1 MRVVSLH
8 SQEVIEP
15 VLRRNVYLH
24 LYALGD
30 LDPFFWQHTT
40 WYGLEEHG
48 SIAALLLLYSAPQT
62 PTLLA
67 LSDPPYDALHMLIRS
82 AGHLLPPSMYA
93 HLSPGCSAIFAANYD
108 VLSRGPHLKMA
119 LLEPA
124 HVARVDTSAVTP
136 LSAADADELR
146 AFYAVSYPHAWF
158 NPRMLEAGFCV
169 GLRVQ
174 GELASAGSLHVY
186 SRSQRVAALGG
197 IATHPAHRGRGLAT
211 AVTARLCAVA
221 RDAAHIGLNVK
232 GDNRAAVA
240 CYEKLGFRRVAEYEE
255 CVLTLKTLP
264 GTSAKG

>member
-30 LDPFFWQHTT
+30 LDPVFWQHTT

-48 SIAALLLLYSAPQT
+48 SIAAILLLYSAPQT

-82 AGHLLPPSMYA
+82 ACHLLPSCMYA
-93 HLSPGCSAIFAANYD
+93 HLSPGCSAILAANYH
-108 VLSRGPHLKMA
+108 VASRGVHHKMA

-124 HVARVDTSAVTP
+124 HVARTDTSAVVP

-146 AFYAVSYPHAWF
+146 AFYAASYPHAWF
-158 NPRMLEAGFCV
+158 DPRMLEAGFCMGVRV
-169 GLRVQ
+169 G

-186 SRSQRVAALGG
+186 SQSQRVAALGG

-221 RDAAHIGLNVK
+221 RDAAHIGLNVQA
-232 GDNRAAVA
+232 DNRAAVD
-240 CYEKLGFRRVAEYEE
+240 CYEKLGFRRVAAYEE
-255 CVLTLKTLP
+255 CMLTSKTLLGTP
-264 GTSAKG
+264 GKG